1 MTCKTSQTLF
11 EFSTVQEECFY
22 SYSSFNFSAESKG
35 RRFSKRLAEKR
46 LRALQQENVPPP
58 PTPPPLPPPP
68 PQTPQMGATLTVSVF
83 VCMDFTLQQS
93 LVPLFI

>member
-1 MTCKTSQTLF
+1 MRLPRLVRHYLNLVLWSVTIVILL
-11 EFSTVQEECFY
+11 
-22 SYSSFNFSAESKG
+22 SAESKG

-83 VCMDFTLQQS
+83 VYGLYTPAKSWPRHL
-93 LVPLFI
+93 P